1 MNSLTA
7 VSDITQAIIYPFRM
21 LFVVG
26 LCAFINFFTSP
37 GQWWFQWVAFGMGI
51 GLLVVWARAIRAV
64 SVAAISAAVGYA
76 AYRWFQH
83 RKEDKENKANKS
95 SAQSVNV

>member
-1 MNSLTA
+1 MNPLTA
-7 VSDITQAIIYPFRM
+7 VNDITKAITYPFRM

-76 AYRWFQH
+76 AYRWLQR
-83 RKEDKENKANKS
+83 RKQDNENKANKS
-95 SAQSVNV
+95 SAPSVNA

>member
-1 MNSLTA
+1 MNPLTA
-7 VSDITQAIIYPFRM
+7 VNDITKAITYPFRM

-76 AYRWFQH
+76 AYRWLQR
-83 RKEDKENKANKS
+83 RKQDKENNANKS
-95 SAQSVNV
+95 SAPSVNA

>member
-1 MNSLTA
+1 MNPLTT
-7 VSDITQAIIYPFRM
+7 VSDITKAITYPLRM
-21 LFVVG
+21 MFVVG

-64 SVAAISAAVGYA
+64 AGAAIVAAVGYA
-76 AYRWFQH
+76 AYRWFLRRHENQ
-83 RKEDKENKANKS
+83 ENK
-95 SAQSVNV
+95 SAAPSVND

>member
-1 MNSLTA
+1 MNPLTA
-7 VSDITQAIIYPFRM
+7 VNDITKAITYPFRM

-37 GQWWFQWVAFGMGI
+37 GHWWFQWVAFGMGI

-76 AYRWFQH
+76 AYCWFQH
-83 RKEDKENKANKS
+83 RKADKENKANKS
-95 SAQSVNV
+95 SAPSVNA